1 MALEFHKRFFGHSWG
16 HTDALDEVPEKIR
29 AAIVKD
35 TGLDPSVEKVLSVAF
50 VDTLGSRGNFFIVV
64 TDDRVLTKNP
74 SGVTQA
80 LFKDV
85 RTVEQAPANVKI
97 RSDHNEFSLFHTL
110 VTPKSVLAERLFGI
124 VNRQWLAARKR

>member
-1 MALEFHKRFFGHSWG
+1 MALVFHKRVFGHSWG
-16 HTDALDEVPEKIR
+16 HTDTLDEVPDKIR
-29 AAIVKD
+29 AAIVKE
-35 TGLDPSVEKVLSVAF
+35 TGLDPSLEKVLSVSF

-97 RSDHNEFSLFHTL
+97 RSYHNEFSLFHTL
-110 VTPKSVLAERLFGI
+110 VTPKSVLAEQLFGI